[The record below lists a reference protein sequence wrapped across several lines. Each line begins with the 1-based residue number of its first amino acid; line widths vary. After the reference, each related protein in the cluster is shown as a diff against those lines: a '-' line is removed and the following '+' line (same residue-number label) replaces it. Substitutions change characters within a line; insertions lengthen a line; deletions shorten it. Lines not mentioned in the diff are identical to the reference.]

1 MFEFSRR
8 VDGKY
13 SRDRDTHSSVGIRV
27 IWTVPVTSKER
38 VPAEQGLN
46 VFETSDLE
54 LLGVPVNDLPLEGVD
69 ERGGIEEDGSVRQE
83 DVSLLDTL
91 EVILGDG
98 GLADSSLSCCT
109 GQPGSAHGVTN
120 CLFLILLNY

>member
-27 IWTVPVTSKER
+27 IWTVPVTSEER
-38 VPAEQGLN
+38 VPAEQGLD

-69 ERGGIEEDGSVRQE
+69 ERGGIEEDWTVRQE

-91 EVILGDG
+91 
-98 GLADSSLSCCT
+98 
-109 GQPGSAHGVTN
+109 
-120 CLFLILLNY
+120 